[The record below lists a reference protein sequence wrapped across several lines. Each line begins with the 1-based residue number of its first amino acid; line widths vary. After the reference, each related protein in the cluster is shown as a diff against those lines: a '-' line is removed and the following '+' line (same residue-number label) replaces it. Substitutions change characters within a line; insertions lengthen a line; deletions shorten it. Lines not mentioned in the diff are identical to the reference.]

1 MLSPYTIRSYNGL
14 FLFAIHAIFRGLLV
28 IENNCINNLHYL
40 IIFDLISLRLR
51 EALTI
56 YERDY
61 MQSYTFKNHNI
72 YKIRGRALNDQGLA
86 CDVYE
91 IKYHAR
97 KPSEAKAKAWNY
109 FRYLGLNVPILS
121 IEQVNTY

>member
-1 MLSPYTIRSYNGL
+1 M
-14 FLFAIHAIFRGLLV
+14 
-28 IENNCINNLHYL
+28 HYL

-56 YERDY
+56 YERDN
-61 MQSYTFKNHNI
+61 MQAYNFKNHNI

-91 IKYHAR
+91 IRYHAR

-109 FRYLGLNVPILS
+109 FRYIGLNVPILS